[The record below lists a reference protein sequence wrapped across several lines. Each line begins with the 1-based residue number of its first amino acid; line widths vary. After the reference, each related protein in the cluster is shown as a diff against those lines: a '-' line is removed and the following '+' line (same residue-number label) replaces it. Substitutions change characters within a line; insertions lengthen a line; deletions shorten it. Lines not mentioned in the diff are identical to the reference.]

1 MKNCPEGPTHV
12 MDEPAEIL
20 PTEHTEAIQVRNSS
34 VCSVCSV
41 GKMLGLLGALVLSV
55 AEPALGAAAPVQL
68 SAGAASADITPDTR
82 MRNTFYPQP
91 WGSVR
96 DPIFARAFVLS
107 DATTRVVFIGWDL
120 VDARE
125 YAVARVRQAVMSATG
140 IPEDHIVL
148 HATHY
153 HSGPKSEMGPEP
165 LAAFERKA
173 ALPAQQD
180 PLYKPWADKLVETC
194 VTLVRDADRKR
205 QPVTLAIGRAYI
217 GEVLFNRR
225 PEKPDGTVQ
234 TMMLPPDPYVLAK
247 GLRFGKLDPTLTVL
261 AMRNGT
267 GDNVA
272 TLVHLAAHAVSIY
285 GGFKGISADWPGAVV
300 NRFKEGVGGEPFV
313 LQGCAG
319 DIVPW
324 RRGPEAVEHM
334 SKLIWERGA
343 AALKVAEKLEAARL
357 RTSRAI
363 LGLPASP
370 QEQAASGRITLPA
383 EVQVVTCGPL
393 ALVTLPGEPLNELG
407 VAIQER
413 SPFPHTLVLGYSNG
427 RGATYVGLPGKKW
440 KGGYEMSHVGTGGD
454 EVGQAMVDSAI
465 RLLKEHAALAQG
477 R

>member
-1 MKNCPEGPTHV
+1 MKDRLKRHS
-12 MDEPAEIL
+12 DEPAEIL
-20 PTEHTEAIQVRNSS
+20 PTEHTEVFLPLVSS

-41 GKMLGLLGALVLSV
+41 GRTLGLFGLLALSLIG
-55 AEPALGAAAPVQL
+55 PALRAAAPVQL

-107 DATTRVVFIGWDL
+107 DGTARVAFIGWDL

-125 YAVARVRQAVMSATG
+125 YAVARVRKAVTAATG
-140 IPEDHIVL
+140 IPEDHIVV
-148 HATHY
+148 HATHN

-180 PLYKPWADKLVETC
+180 PLYRPWADKLVATC
-194 VTLVRDADRKR
+194 VALVRDADRRR
-205 QPVTLAIGRAYI
+205 QPVTLSIGRAFV

-225 PEKPDGTVQ
+225 PERPDGTVQ
-234 TMMLPPDPYVLAK
+234 TMMVPADPYALPN

-261 AMRNGT
+261 ALRNGT
-267 GDNVA
+267 GDAVA
-272 TLVHLAAHAVSIY
+272 TLLHVAAHAVSIY

-300 NRFKEGVGGEPFV
+300 SRFKQTSGGEPFV

-334 SKLIWERGA
+334 AKLIGERGD
-343 AALKVAEKLEAARL
+343 AALKVAVKLDAAPL
-357 RTSRAI
+357 RTARAI

-370 QEQAASGRITLPA
+370 QEQATSGRITIPA
-383 EVQVVTCGPL
+383 EVQVVTCGSL

-407 VAIQER
+407 AYIQER
-413 SPFPHTLVLGYSNG
+413 SPFPHTLVLGYANG

-440 KGGYEMSHVGTGGD
+440 KGGYEMSHVGTGAD
-454 EVGQAMVDSAI
+454 EVGQSMVDAAV
-465 RLLKEHAALAQG
+465 RLLKEQAAVT
-477 R
+477 RR